1 MCKAANELHL
11 QYIAEGRCPW
21 IYWSNVGLSRITS
34 HISED
39 FGTRLYRILTSF
51 LLLCPRRRGALSD
64 AAICPSVPPG
74 LRMVFCGRDTPS
86 KVPFSVGDLELFLV
100 HGTLGTAESTSQ
112 SNLDRFI
119 RLRLYPTDHATCV
132 AIGRSFTLSVHAMCP
147 SKHWMERCMLSTL

>member
-1 MCKAANELHL
+1 MQMCKAANELHL

-39 FGTRLYRILTSF
+39 FGTRLYPILTSF
-51 LLLCPRRRGALSD
+51 LLLCPRRRGGIERCRNLS
-64 AAICPSVPPG
+64 ICPTWPTYG
-74 LRMVFCGRDTPS
+74 FLWQRYPS
-86 KVPFSVGDLELFLV
+86 KVPFSMGDLKLFLV

-119 RLRLYPTDHATCV
+119 RFCRAYGYIQPT
-132 AIGRSFTLSVHAMCP
+132 TLQ
-147 SKHWMERCMLSTL
+147 L